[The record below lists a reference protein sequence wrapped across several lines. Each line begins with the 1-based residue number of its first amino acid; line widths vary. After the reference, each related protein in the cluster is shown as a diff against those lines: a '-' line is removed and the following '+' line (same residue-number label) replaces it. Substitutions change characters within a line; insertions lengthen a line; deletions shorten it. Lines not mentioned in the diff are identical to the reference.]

1 MSRLTPAQRSLSA
14 RAAAH
19 ARWSQTSDAERAKF
33 AADAGARL
41 MSRWEKQVDPDGLLE
56 PAERARRAKNAER
69 AHMARMGKA
78 SSQRRSSTA

>member
-19 ARWSQTSDAERAKF
+19 ARWSQTSEAGRAKF
-33 AADAGARL
+33 AADARARL
-41 MSRWEKQVDPDGLLE
+41 MSRWDKQVDPDGLLD
-56 PAERARRAKNAER
+56 PAERARRAKSAER

-78 SSQRRSSTA
+78 SSQKRRAS